1 LQGFIVLSFVKGV
14 FTEFLN
20 GKHILFLFPQEK
32 RRENMLIFSDDF
44 ARMQNYESYIKD
56 KDQQK
61 QMKYKLLSIVES
73 AFGDSYARLKPETRN
88 AIDMICFLATEKG
101 FVYAKDSYFAK
112 EHNIST
118 RTIRRVMK
126 TLEDASKIVKAHR
139 SSSKHNGRG
148 AAVYFF
154 VDHPCFTHWQQYFGF
169 DVQADVQ
176 AENAEIPC
184 GSKDE
189 EAKKVSTY
197 SLPKN
202 HYIKNHFMYKTIPFI
217 KGVPKLINQTF
228 KDIFKESLRDLYLRV
243 RMASQKVCQSVS
255 ITLSKKDIH
264 SIAYESIHVLFTYI
278 KTRSMSF
285 EEQCKLV
292 YRIALNKFN
301 ELVQPEDKKDE
312 EESVMMSP
320 RKIVRKEMLPDWFQA
335 QQEKEETTES
345 QESVSVA
352 TEEEMV
358 KMKAILAHYA

>member
-1 LQGFIVLSFVKGV
+1 
-14 FTEFLN
+14 
-20 GKHILFLFPQEK
+20 
-32 RRENMLIFSDDF
+32 MLIFSDDF

-56 KDQQK
+56 KAQQK
-61 QMKYKLLSIVES
+61 QMKYKLLNIVES
-73 AFGDSYARLKPETRN
+73 AFGDSYARLKSETRD

-101 FVYAKDSYFAK
+101 FVYAKDSYFAEK
-112 EHNIST
+112 HAVSA

-126 TLEDASKIVKAHR
+126 TLEEAGKIVKAHR

-154 VDHPCFTHWQQYFGF
+154 VDHPCFTHWQQYFDF

-184 GSKDE
+184 ESKSE
-189 EAKKVSTY
+189 KPKKVSTY
-197 SLPKN
+197 SLPN
-202 HYIKNHFMYKTIPFI
+202 NYIKNHFMYKTIPFI

-228 KDIFKESLRDLYLRV
+228 KDLFKESLKDLYLRV
-243 RMASQKVCQSVS
+243 RMAAQKVCQSVS

-264 SIAYESIHVLFTYI
+264 SIAYDSIHVLFTYT

-301 ELVQPEDKKDE
+301 DLVQPEDKKDE
-312 EESVMMSP
+312 EESVVVTP

-335 QQEKEETTES
+335 QQEKEETES
-345 QESVSVA
+345 EENVCIEPE
-352 TEEEMV
+352 EEEMAR
-358 KMKAILAHYA
+358 MKAILAQYA

>member
-1 LQGFIVLSFVKGV
+1 
-14 FTEFLN
+14 
-20 GKHILFLFPQEK
+20 
-32 RRENMLIFSDDF
+32 MLIFSNDF

-126 TLEDASKIVKAHR
+126 TLEDAGKIVKAHR

-154 VDHPCFTHWQQYFGF
+154 VDHPCFTHWQQYFNF

-184 GSKDE
+184 ESKDE

-197 SLPKN
+197 SLPN
-202 HYIKNHFMYKTIPFI
+202 NYIKDHFMYKTIPFI

-228 KDIFKESLRDLYLRV
+228 KDRFKESLRDLYLRV

-255 ITLSKKDIH
+255 MTLSKKDIH

-301 ELVQPEDKKDE
+301 ELVQTADQKDKE
-312 EESVMMSP
+312 EYGVVTP

-335 QQEKEETTES
+335 QQAKEETTES
-345 QESVSVA
+345 QESGVVA
-352 TEEEMV
+352 TEEEEMV

>member
-1 LQGFIVLSFVKGV
+1 
-14 FTEFLN
+14 
-20 GKHILFLFPQEK
+20 
-32 RRENMLIFSDDF
+32 MLILSDDF
-44 ARMQNYESYIKD
+44 TRMQNYESYTKTSSE
-56 KDQQK
+56 QK

-73 AFGDSYARLKPETRN
+73 AFGDSYARLKPETRD

-184 GSKDE
+184 ESKRE
-189 EAKKVSTY
+189 ETKKVSTY
-197 SLPKN
+197 YLPN
-202 HYIKNHFMYKTIPFI
+202 NYIKDHFMYKTIPFI

-228 KDIFKESLRDLYLRV
+228 KDLFKDSLKDLYLRV
-243 RMASQKVCQSVS
+243 RIAAQKVCQSVS

-264 SIAYESIHVLFTYI
+264 SIAYESIHTLFTYT

-301 ELVQPEDKKDE
+301 GFVQSEDKKDE
-312 EESVMMSP
+312 EESVVAPP

-335 QQEKEETTES
+335 QQEKEKTTES

-352 TEEEMV
+352 TEEEEMA

>member
-1 LQGFIVLSFVKGV
+1 
-14 FTEFLN
+14 
-20 GKHILFLFPQEK
+20 
-32 RRENMLIFSDDF
+32 MLIFSDDF
-44 ARMQNYESYIKD
+44 ARMQNYESYTRT
-56 KDQQK
+56 QHEQK

-73 AFGDSYARLKPETRN
+73 VFGDSYTRLKPETRD
-88 AIDMICFLATEKG
+88 AIDMICFLATDKG
-101 FVYAKDSYFAK
+101 FVYAKDTYFAEK
-112 EHNIST
+112 HDISA

-126 TLEDASKIVKAHR
+126 TLEEAGKIVKAHR

-154 VDHPCFTHWQQYFGF
+154 VNHPYFAHWTTYFGF

-184 GSKDE
+184 ESKGE
-189 EAKKVSTY
+189 ESKKVSTY

-202 HYIKNHFMYKTIPFI
+202 TYIKNHFMYKTIPFI

-228 KDIFKESLRDLYLRV
+228 KDVFKDSLRDLYLRV
-243 RMASQKVCQSVS
+243 RVASQKVCQSVS

-264 SIAYESIHVLFTYI
+264 SIAYESIHALFTYI

-301 ELVQPEDKKDE
+301 ELVQTADNRDK
-312 EESVMMSP
+312 EESVVITP
-320 RKIVRKEMLPDWFQA
+320 RKIVRKEMLPDWFQEK
-335 QQEKEETTES
+335 QEDKNKSES
-345 QESVSVA
+345 EESVAVVA
-352 TEEEMV
+352 EEEEIA

>member
-1 LQGFIVLSFVKGV
+1 
-14 FTEFLN
+14 
-20 GKHILFLFPQEK
+20 
-32 RRENMLIFSDDF
+32 MLIFNDDF
-44 ARMQNYESYIKD
+44 ARMQNYESYTKTQD
-56 KDQQK
+56 EQK

-73 AFGDSYARLKPETRN
+73 VFEDSYARLKPETRN
-88 AIDMICFLATEKG
+88 AIDMICFLATDKG
-101 FVYAKDSYFAK
+101 FVYAKDTYFAK

-126 TLEDASKIVKAHR
+126 TLEDASKIVKGHR

-184 GSKDE
+184 ESKDE
-189 EAKKVSTY
+189 EVKKVSTY
-197 SLPKN
+197 SLPN
-202 HYIKNHFMYKTIPFI
+202 NYIKDHFMSKTIPFI

-228 KDIFKESLRDLYLRV
+228 KDLFKDSLRDLYLRV
-243 RMASQKVCQSVS
+243 RMAAQKVCQSVS
-255 ITLSKKDIH
+255 IILSKKDIH
-264 SIAYESIHVLFTYI
+264 SIAYESIHVLFTYL

-301 ELVQPEDKKDE
+301 ELIQTEDKKNE
-312 EESVMMSP
+312 EESVVVTP
-320 RKIVRKEMLPDWFQA
+320 RKIVRKEMLPDWFKA
-335 QQEKEETTES
+335 QQEQEQTIKSEESVCTES
-345 QESVSVA
+345 E
-352 TEEEMV
+352 EEEMAR
-358 KMKAILAHYA
+358 MKTILSQYREELDSFC

>member
-1 LQGFIVLSFVKGV
+1 
-14 FTEFLN
+14 
-20 GKHILFLFPQEK
+20 
-32 RRENMLIFSDDF
+32 MLIFNDDF
-44 ARMQNYESYIKD
+44 ARMQNYESYTKTSSE
-56 KDQQK
+56 QK

-73 AFGDSYARLKPETRN
+73 AFGDSYARLKPETRD

-126 TLEDASKIVKAHR
+126 TLEDSSKIVKGHR

-154 VDHPCFTHWQQYFGF
+154 VDHPWFTHWQQYFGF

-184 GSKDE
+184 ESKGE

-197 SLPKN
+197 SLPN
-202 HYIKNHFMYKTIPFI
+202 NYIKDHFMYKTIPFI

-228 KDIFKESLRDLYLRV
+228 KDLFKESLKDLYLRV
-243 RMASQKVCQSVS
+243 RMAAQKVCQSVS
-255 ITLSKKDIH
+255 ITLFKKDIH
-264 SIAYESIHVLFTYI
+264 SIAYESIHALFTYI
-278 KTRSMSF
+278 KTHSMSF

-292 YRIALNKFN
+292 YRIALNKFK
-301 ELVQPEDKKDE
+301 ELVQPENKKDE
-312 EESVMMSP
+312 EESVVAPP

-335 QQEKEETTES
+335 QQEKEKTTES

-352 TEEEMV
+352 TEEEEMA

>member
-1 LQGFIVLSFVKGV
+1 
-14 FTEFLN
+14 
-20 GKHILFLFPQEK
+20 
-32 RRENMLIFSDDF
+32 MLIFSNDF

-126 TLEDASKIVKAHR
+126 TLEDAGKIVKAHR

-154 VDHPCFTHWQQYFGF
+154 VNHPYFAHWTTYFGF

-184 GSKDE
+184 ESKDE

-197 SLPKN
+197 YLPN
-202 HYIKNHFMYKTIPFI
+202 NYIKDHFMYKTIPFI

-228 KDIFKESLRDLYLRV
+228 KDMFKESLRDLYLRV

-255 ITLSKKDIH
+255 MTLSKKDIH

-301 ELVQPEDKKDE
+301 ELVQTADKE
-312 EESVMMSP
+312 EYGVVTP
-320 RKIVRKEMLPDWFQA
+320 HKIVRKEMLPDWFQA
-335 QQEKEETTES
+335 QQAKEETTES
-345 QESVSVA
+345 QESGVVA
-352 TEEEMV
+352 TEEEEMV

>member
-1 LQGFIVLSFVKGV
+1 
-14 FTEFLN
+14 
-20 GKHILFLFPQEK
+20 
-32 RRENMLIFSDDF
+32 MLIFNDDF
-44 ARMQNYESYIKD
+44 ARMQNYESYIKTSNE
-56 KDQQK
+56 QK
-61 QMKYKLLSIVES
+61 QMKYKLLSIAES

-101 FVYAKDSYFAK
+101 FVYAKDSYFAEK
-112 EHNIST
+112 HAVSA
-118 RTIRRVMK
+118 RTIRRVIK
-126 TLEDASKIVKAHR
+126 TLEDAGRIVKTHR

-154 VDHPCFTHWQQYFGF
+154 VDHPSFTHWQQYFGF

-184 GSKDE
+184 ESKVE
-189 EAKKVSTY
+189 EVKKVSTY
-197 SLPKN
+197 SLPN
-202 HYIKNHFMYKTIPFI
+202 NYIKNHFMYKTIPFI

-228 KDIFKESLRDLYLRV
+228 KDLFKESLKDLYLRV

-255 ITLSKKDIH
+255 MTLSKKDIH
-264 SIAYESIHVLFTYI
+264 SIAYESIHILFTYT

-301 ELVQPEDKKDE
+301 ELVQPEDKKNE
-312 EESVMMSP
+312 EESVLVQP
-320 RKIVRKEMLPDWFQA
+320 RRIVRREMLPDWFQA
-335 QQEKEETTES
+335 QQEKEKTTES

-352 TEEEMV
+352 TEEEEMA

>member
-1 LQGFIVLSFVKGV
+1 
-14 FTEFLN
+14 
-20 GKHILFLFPQEK
+20 
-32 RRENMLIFSDDF
+32 
-44 ARMQNYESYIKD
+44 
-56 KDQQK
+56 
-61 QMKYKLLSIVES
+61 
-73 AFGDSYARLKPETRN
+73 
-88 AIDMICFLATEKG
+88 
-101 FVYAKDSYFAK
+101 VYAKDTYFAEK
-112 EHNIST
+112 HDISA

-126 TLEDASKIVKAHR
+126 TLEEAGKIVKAHR

-154 VDHPCFTHWQQYFGF
+154 VNHPYFAHWTTYFGF

-184 GSKDE
+184 ESKDE

-228 KDIFKESLRDLYLRV
+228 KDVFKDSLRDLYIRV
-243 RMASQKVCQSVS
+243 RVASQKVCQSVS
-255 ITLSKKDIH
+255 MTLSKKDIH
-264 SIAYESIHVLFTYI
+264 SIAYESIHALFTYI

-301 ELVQPEDKKDE
+301 ELVQTADQKDK
-312 EESVMMSP
+312 EESVVVTP
-320 RKIVRKEMLPDWFQA
+320 RKIVRKEMLPDWFQE
-335 QQEKEETTES
+335 QQEKVKESTLSINDES
-345 QESVSVA
+345 QED
-352 TEEEMV
+352 EMAR
-358 KMKAILAHYA
+358 MKAILAHYS

>member
-1 LQGFIVLSFVKGV
+1 D
-14 FTEFLN
+14 T
-20 GKHILFLFPQEK
+20 
-32 RRENMLIFSDDF
+32 
-44 ARMQNYESYIKD
+44 
-56 KDQQK
+56 
-61 QMKYKLLSIVES
+61 
-73 AFGDSYARLKPETRN
+73 
-88 AIDMICFLATEKG
+88 
-101 FVYAKDSYFAK
+101 YFAEK
-112 EHNIST
+112 HDISA
-118 RTIRRVMK
+118 RTVRRVMK
-126 TLEDASKIVKAHR
+126 TLEEAGKIVKAHR

-154 VDHPCFTHWQQYFGF
+154 VNHPYFAHWTTYFGF

-184 GSKDE
+184 ESEDK

-197 SLPKN
+197 SLPN
-202 HYIKNHFMYKTIPFI
+202 NYIKDHFIYKTIPFI

-228 KDIFKESLRDLYLRV
+228 KDVFKDSLRDLYLRV

-255 ITLSKKDIH
+255 MTLSKKDIH

-278 KTRSMSF
+278 KMRSMSF

-301 ELVQPEDKKDE
+301 ELVQTADKE
-312 EESVMMSP
+312 EYGVVTP

-335 QQEKEETTES
+335 QQAKEETTES
-345 QESVSVA
+345 QESGVVA
-352 TEEEMV
+352 TEEEEMI

>member
-1 LQGFIVLSFVKGV
+1 
-14 FTEFLN
+14 
-20 GKHILFLFPQEK
+20 
-32 RRENMLIFSDDF
+32 MLILSDDF
-44 ARMQNYESYIKD
+44 TRMQNYKSYTKTSSE
-56 KDQQK
+56 QK

-73 AFGDSYARLKPETRN
+73 AFGDSYARLKPETRD

-126 TLEDASKIVKAHR
+126 TLEDASRIVKAHR

-184 GSKDE
+184 ESKDE

-197 SLPKN
+197 YLPN
-202 HYIKNHFMYKTIPFI
+202 NYIKDHFMSKTIPFI

-228 KDIFKESLRDLYLRV
+228 KDLFKDSLKELYLRV
-243 RMASQKVCQSVS
+243 RIAAQKVCQSVS
-255 ITLSKKDIH
+255 MTLSKKDIH
-264 SIAYESIHVLFTYI
+264 SIAYESIHALFTYI

-292 YRIALNKFN
+292 YRIALNKFK
-301 ELVQPEDKKDE
+301 ELVQAEDKKNE
-312 EESVMMSP
+312 EESVVVTP

-335 QQEKEETTES
+335 QQEEEETTES
-345 QESVSVA
+345 QKSVSVA
-352 TEEEMV
+352 TEEEEME
-358 KMKAILAHYA
+358 KMKDILAFYR